1 MSSEEIYKVSE
12 QRSRNMSAIKSKN
25 TKPEIKVRKVLHSMG
40 YRFRLHR
47 KDLPGSPDIVLPKYK
62 TVIFVHGCFWHRHE
76 NCKYATT
83 PKTRKEFWEKRASL
97 GLVLSQPF
105 QEFLEFENELQG
117 PTFTQRSTN
126 AFQSRNLALSFS
138 YRFGKLDFNNQR
150 NRPGRSRINNN
161 DTKGGQSNSEFN

>member
-1 MSSEEIYKVSE
+1 MSSEVIHKVSE

-76 NCKYATT
+76 NCKYAST
-83 PKTRKEFWEKRASL
+83 PKTRQEFWEAKFRENINRDKL
-97 GLVLSQPF
+97 NQENLSSKGWKIIVVWECEINDKDF
-105 QEFLEFENELQG
+105 DLSRLFKNEI
-117 PTFTQRSTN
+117 
-126 AFQSRNLALSFS
+126 
-138 YRFGKLDFNNQR
+138 K
-150 NRPGRSRINNN
+150 
-161 DTKGGQSNSEFN
+161 